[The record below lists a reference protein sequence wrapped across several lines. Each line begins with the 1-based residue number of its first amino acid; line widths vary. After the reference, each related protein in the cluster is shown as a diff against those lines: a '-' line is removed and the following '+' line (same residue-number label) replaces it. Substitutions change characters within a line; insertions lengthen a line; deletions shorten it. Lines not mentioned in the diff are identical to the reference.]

1 MTQTAVILDSFGAY
15 LALSGEKKN
24 KPEEIIN
31 AWAKSTGYKPD
42 PDTALWMLRAEEEI
56 RTGELTKQICELY
69 GNHGSDQKR

>member
-1 MTQTAVILDSFGAY
+1 MTETAKILDSFGVY
-15 LALSGEKKN
+15 LALTREKKI
-24 KPEEIIN
+24 KPEETIN

-56 RTGELTKQICELY
+56 RTGKLLNQIRELY